1 MDSSTASPPERPM
14 ESTEFK
20 RMPWLDG
27 LLDAMDAGVVVLD
40 RHGRVQFWNRWMEKA
55 SAMSESVI
63 HGRELVEAMPS
74 LRDTRLHNAVRD
86 VLETGAPSVLSHT
99 LNPVLFPLRCA
110 DGRRMVHNVL
120 IRPFPVGSAAY
131 CLIQVSDV
139 TAVVNR
145 ERVLREQRDAR
156 YRAIVNTAPDAIVTT
171 DTRGVVQ
178 WANGAAANQ
187 FGFPPNELIGQH
199 VSLFLAEGSPDW
211 SGLLDGDPAGRPAPV
226 ELIGRKRDGTR
237 IDLEVSLARW
247 ESEGRSFVTGVLRD
261 ITERRRT
268 REEMKANALAMR
280 QLAEQTKATLDAL
293 PAHIAVLDHGGH
305 ITSVNKAWA
314 ESGPQAGF
322 LGDGSAIGD
331 DYLEACAATRS
342 GAEHADA
349 LIEGLRGLLRG
360 GPPVSIEYPGEYPGE
375 HPGLSAEGTRWYRC
389 LAAPMTAGPFGGAV
403 LMHIDVTEIKSM
415 EAALRKLVGQKSTLL
430 REVNHRVKNSLQLV
444 SSLLTLQTMSLPSAA
459 ERVHFQDARS
469 RIDAIARVHS
479 RLYQTEQFQTIEFG
493 GYLNELCGDLSRASG
508 GDTLG
513 SIEIRAERIDLPI
526 DQAAPLGLIA
536 NELITN
542 AIKHRGPLPANVLVA
557 LDRDGGTL
565 ALTVTDQGPGLPAGF
580 DMHRSRSLGMRLITG
595 LTGQIGATVTLAPV
609 ERGTSFR
616 IALSMPEARG
626 PILEDS
632 AAEWNG

>member
-1 MDSSTASPPERPM
+1 M
-14 ESTEFK
+14 EPTEFK

-27 LLDAMDAGVVVLD
+27 LLDAMDAGIVVLD
-40 RHGRVQFWNRWMEKA
+40 RHGRVQFWNRWMERA
-55 SAMSESVI
+55 SGTPEPGI
-63 HGRELVEAMPS
+63 HGRELVEALPS

-99 LNPVLFPLRCA
+99 LNPVLFPLRCP

-120 IRPFPVGSAAY
+120 IRPFTVANASY
-131 CLIQVSDV
+131 CLIQVTDV

-156 YRAIVNTAPDAIVTT
+156 YRAIVDTAPDAIVTT

-178 WANGAAANQ
+178 WANGAAALQ

-211 SGLLDGDPAGRPAPV
+211 SGLLERDPAGRPAPV

-268 REEMKANALAMR
+268 REELKANALAMR

-305 ITSVNKAWA
+305 IISVNKAWA

-331 DYLEACAATRS
+331 DYLEACAAIRS

-360 GPPVSIEYPGEYPGE
+360 GSPVSIEYPG
-375 HPGLSAEGTRWYRC
+375 LSDKGPRWYRC
-389 LAAPMTAGPFGGAV
+389 LAAPMAAGPFGGAV

-444 SSLLTLQTMSLPSAA
+444 SSLLTLQTMSLPGAA

-493 GYLNELCGDLSRASG
+493 SYLNELCADLSRASG

-513 SIEIRAERIDLPI
+513 SIEVRAERVDLPI

-542 AIKHRGPLPANVLVA
+542 AIKHRGSSPANVLVS
-557 LDRDGGTL
+557 LDRTDDLL

-580 DMHRSRSLGMRLITG
+580 DMRRSRSLGMRLITS
-595 LTGQIGATVTLAPV
+595 LTGQVGATVTLMPV

-616 IALSMPEARG
+616 IALTMPETRG

>member
-14 ESTEFK
+14 EPTEFK

-27 LLDAMDAGVVVLD
+27 LLDAMDAGIVVLD
-40 RHGRVQFWNRWMEKA
+40 RHGRVQFWNRWMERA
-55 SAMSESVI
+55 SGTAEPDI
-63 HGRELVEAMPS
+63 HGRELVEALPS

-99 LNPVLFPLRCA
+99 LNPVLFPLRCP

-120 IRPFPVGSAAY
+120 IRPFTVANASY
-131 CLIQVSDV
+131 CLIQVTDV

-156 YRAIVNTAPDAIVTT
+156 YRAIVDTAPDAIVTT

-178 WANGAAANQ
+178 WANGAAARQ
-187 FGFPPNELIGQH
+187 FGFQPNELIGQH

-211 SGLLDGDPAGRPAPV
+211 SGLLERDPTGRPAPV

-247 ESEGRSFVTGVLRD
+247 ESEGRSFITGVLRD

-268 REEMKANALAMR
+268 REELKANALAMR

-305 ITSVNKAWA
+305 IISVNKAWA

-360 GPPVSIEYPGEYPGE
+360 GSPVSIEYPG
-375 HPGLSAEGTRWYRC
+375 LSDEGPRWYRC
-389 LAAPMTAGPFGGAV
+389 LAAPMAAGPFGGAV

-444 SSLLTLQTMSLPSAA
+444 SSLLTLQTMSLPGAA

-493 GYLNELCGDLSRASG
+493 SYLNELCTDLSRASG

-513 SIEIRAERIDLPI
+513 SIEVRAERVDLPI

-542 AIKHRGPLPANVLVA
+542 AIKHRGSSPANVLVS
-557 LDRDGGTL
+557 LDRTDDLL

-580 DMHRSRSLGMRLITG
+580 DMRRSRSLGMRLITS
-595 LTGQIGATVTLAPV
+595 LTGQVGATVTLMPV
-609 ERGTSFR
+609 ERGASFR
-616 IALSMPEARG
+616 IALTMPETRG